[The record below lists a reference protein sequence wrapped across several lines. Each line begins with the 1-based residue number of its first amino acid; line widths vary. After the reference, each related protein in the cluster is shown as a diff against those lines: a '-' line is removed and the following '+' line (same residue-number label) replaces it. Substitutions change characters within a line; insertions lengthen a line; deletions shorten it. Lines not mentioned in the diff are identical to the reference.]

1 MNGKIEQLIS
11 KIKELERELRQ
22 ELQERQEAFLYRIER
37 NKVRFEQEVKERHRK
52 LSKKVHR
59 YLLDASLLNILTVPI
74 IWGCLPP
81 ALLMDLAVTLFQAI
95 CFPIYG
101 IPKVRRDRHI
111 IFDRHALGYLNLI
124 EKINCCYCSYFNGL
138 TSYIREIAARTEQYW
153 CPIKHARR
161 ISSIHSRY
169 RYFFDYG
176 DGEDYRRK
184 LEEVRRAFADIDD
197 DGLRYLSGQDGR

>member
-1 MNGKIEQLIS
+1 MNERIDQLIS

-37 NKVRFEQEVKERHRK
+37 NRVRFEQEVTERHRK

-59 YLLDASLLNILTVPI
+59 YLLDASLLNILTVPV
-74 IWGCLPP
+74 IWGCLLP
-81 ALLMDLAVTLFQAI
+81 ALLMDLAVTIFQAI

-101 IPKVRRDRHI
+101 IPKVRRGQHI

-124 EKINCCYCSYFNGL
+124 EKINCWYCGYFNGL
-138 TSYIREIAARTEQYW
+138 ISYIREIAARTEQYW

-161 ISSIHSRY
+161 VSSIHSRY

-176 DGEDYRRK
+176 DGENYRRK
-184 LEEVRRAFADIDD
+184 LEEVRRAFADIDAD
-197 DGLRYLSGQDGR
+197 E